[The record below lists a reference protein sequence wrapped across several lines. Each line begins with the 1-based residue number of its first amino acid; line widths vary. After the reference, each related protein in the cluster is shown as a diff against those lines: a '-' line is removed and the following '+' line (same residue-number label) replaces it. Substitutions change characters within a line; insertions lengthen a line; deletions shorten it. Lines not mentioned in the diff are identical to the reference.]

1 MTPQQRY
8 MEDLSIPGFRRD
20 PAQLIAVDLLQ
31 QLYDKLQQPAPQ
43 QSWFQKLTQPAPP
56 AIMGLYLW
64 GGVGRGKTYL
74 MDMFYDALPMENKH
88 RVHFHRFMQT
98 IHEALK
104 TLPRTPDPLE
114 IVAKRL
120 AQQFSVICLDE
131 FHVHDIGD
139 AMLLSGLLK
148 SLFDN
153 KVTLVTTSNI
163 EPNQLYKNGLQRERF
178 LPAIALIE
186 ANTHE
191 LKLDGE
197 RDYRLEYL
205 EKSGTYHIA
214 DTKDDLIERQFMHLV
229 ATDACQRNTIIDINH
244 REIKV
249 QAEGDDVVWFEFD
262 AICATARSAADY
274 LEISR
279 CYHTVLLS
287 NVPIL
292 NEDRD
297 DVAQRFIH
305 LIDALYDHHV
315 KLVISAFAQPE
326 QLYSGGRHSFSF
338 ERTVSRLQEMS
349 SEYYLSRAHRT

>member
-8 MEDLSIPGFRRD
+8 KKDLNTPGFRRD
-20 PAQLIAVDLLQ
+20 PAQQTAVDALQ
-31 QLYDKLQQPAPQ
+31 RLYDELQRPQPKQGWLAKRLKPSPAP
-43 QSWFQKLTQPAPP
+43 
-56 AIMGLYLW
+56 IMGLYLW

-74 MDMFYDALPMENKH
+74 MDAFFDSLPTPQKH
-88 RVHFHRFMQT
+88 RVHFHRFMQN
-98 IHEALK
+98 IHKELK

-120 AQQFSVICLDE
+120 AENFKVLCLDE

-148 SLFDN
+148 SLFEN

-163 EPNQLYKNGLQRERF
+163 APNQLYKNGLQRERF

-191 LKLDGE
+191 LKLDGD

-205 EKSGTYHIA
+205 EKSGTYHIT
-214 DTKDDLIERQFMHLV
+214 DEDDEVIERQFRHLV
-229 ATDACQRNTIIDINH
+229 PDTFQRNISIAINH
-244 REIKV
+244 REIKA
-249 QAEGDDVVWFEFD
+249 QGEGDDVVWFDFD

-279 CYHTVLLS
+279 SYHTVLLS

-315 KLVISAFAQPE
+315 KLVISAAAQPH
-326 QLYSGGRHSFSF
+326 QLYRGGRHRFSF

-349 SEYYLSRAHRT
+349 SEHYLSRAHRA